1 MLSIKKMRMMRE
13 SCSIVY
19 HVEHDGCIQEFN
31 TLKGAE
37 DFVKHLDEVNKR
49 IAEQYKNEELG

>member
-1 MLSIKKMRMMRE
+1 MRE
-13 SCSIVY
+13 SYSTVY
-19 HVEHDGCIQEFN
+19 HVEDDGCIQEFN

-49 IAEQYKNEELG
+49 IAKQYKNEELG

>member
-49 IAEQYKNEELG
+49 IAEQYKEV